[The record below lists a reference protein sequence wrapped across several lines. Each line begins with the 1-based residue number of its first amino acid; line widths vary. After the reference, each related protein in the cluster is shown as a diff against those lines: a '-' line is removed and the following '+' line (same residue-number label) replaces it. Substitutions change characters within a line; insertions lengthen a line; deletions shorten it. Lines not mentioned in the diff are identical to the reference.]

1 MSSECQVYI
10 KVNVLTTFLK
20 SGILFSR
27 LRGRSGPF
35 YHVNDVNVYLNGQWG
50 GGGPRL
56 KECILCMC
64 YLS

>member
-50 GGGPRL
+50 GVPD
-56 KECILCMC
+56 
-64 YLS
+64 